1 MRCRQR
7 ELTQR
12 TGHYP
17 VMAIVCQLRSN
28 HEASIA
34 YLYSPTHC
42 DFIAIIFFLFFNRQH
57 TTTSDFLYCHSRFA
71 YTFPHVNDRAYY
83 WISFSFRF
91 RLVMHALC
99 LSVYTFISAFGF
111 FIQFTAVFFSSSI
124 NFSRD
129 SSTRKKTKEMTRVCS
144 WLCTLDLSI

>member
-42 DFIAIIFFLFFNRQH
+42 DFIAVIFFFCFSIDNTLQLQTFYIAIHASHIR
-57 TTTSDFLYCHSRFA
+57 SR
-71 YTFPHVNDRAYY
+71 
-83 WISFSFRF
+83 
-91 RLVMHALC
+91 M
-99 LSVYTFISAFGF
+99 
-111 FIQFTAVFFSSSI
+111 
-124 NFSRD
+124 
-129 SSTRKKTKEMTRVCS
+129 
-144 WLCTLDLSI
+144 